1 MSAALLI
8 TLIVFVTCGHG
19 AKEKPELSDEIKEII
34 EHVHNECVGLTGVAE
49 EDIANCENGI
59 FKEDNKL
66 KCYMFCL
73 LEEGSLVDDDGNV
86 DYDMMI
92 SLIPEQYTERVTKMI
107 TACKHLD
114 TKDKDKCQRA
124 FDVHQCSYK
133 QDPDVSFLYK
143 SIKHM
148 KKQAHVKTIFIF
160 SFISSSNISIIQTE

>member
-1 MSAALLI
+1 MSPALLVVVA
-8 TLIVFVTCGHG
+8 LLAFGHA

-34 EHVHNECVGLTGVAE
+34 EHVHNECVAKTAVAE
-49 EDIANCENGI
+49 VDIANCENGI

-86 DYDMMI
+86 DYDLMI

-107 TACKHLD
+107 FACKHLD
-114 TKDKDKCQRA
+114 TPDKDKCQRA

-133 QDPDVSFLYK
+133 QDPNFYFL
-143 SIKHM
+143 
-148 KKQAHVKTIFIF
+148 F
-160 SFISSSNISIIQTE
+160 